1 MPRPKVRPEDRRRSV
16 RACDTCKHLKKRC
29 DSLQPCTPCTKK
41 GISESCGYSEKSRR
55 RLDRPFSPPQSS
67 TRKHEAR
74 SDSSFSLAP
83 SSSAA
88 QLSHEIAAFEDAR
101 DNTRDDTRENTPA
114 PYVGQKPVML
124 FSSTGEKVFVGNTAA
139 LSFHQFLRKILKRY
153 AGPSSFTEGQQSR
166 RMLEV
171 DIPDSE
177 AEVFRDDLVE
187 EEKRALIQCFL
198 DASCGL
204 LDLFTQAEIEQLISL
219 ALHARENG
227 LSGIRSTHKEDLSS
241 FYTMIAIGAQCRGR
255 DDDERV
261 TAARYFSKARQLA
274 FESMLQDPTTNM
286 ARAFLLMAFFMF
298 GACRR
303 NTAFMFI
310 GVASKAA
317 VVLGLHVS
325 GQYKYLSPEERD
337 MRLRTGKSI
346 RALDLVCSSILGR
359 PGSTL
364 SLRTDDVFAS
374 DLRPESTGH
383 RAVAL
388 SATYEA
394 STVLESIV
402 HKAAQDSNMDAG
414 TAENFLQMLREWS
427 QALPPVLRQ
436 RPRKNSVPLGPTYRE
451 ASIGNIHVACTY
463 YFGVILTTR
472 HFLIQHTMPL
482 LRKPPQ
488 KGGPEDKSHATRESG
503 KVAEMAHVC
512 IEAAVYMAQM
522 CSEAV
527 DVGVLLGNMCIL
539 KAWIFAAGLVLGFC
553 LLSGDAS
560 NTQAR
565 DAFNGSRRVLAWL
578 GRLSPQA
585 TQYHEILTSFS
596 DAIETYQAKLAR
608 DQQRSKVPLVERIL
622 SLDPADDVHDQ
633 QGSISSML
641 GTIDTTLSMPET
653 QDSEATPASW
663 SDILGTQSLLNFPMP
678 SGEDEVMLN
687 LFWDGYAMNFGEPGP
702 Q

>member
-1 MPRPKVRPEDRRRSV
+1 
-16 RACDTCKHLKKRC
+16 
-29 DSLQPCTPCTKK
+29 
-41 GISESCGYSEKSRR
+41 
-55 RLDRPFSPPQSS
+55 
-67 TRKHEAR
+67 
-74 SDSSFSLAP
+74 
-83 SSSAA
+83 
-88 QLSHEIAAFEDAR
+88 
-101 DNTRDDTRENTPA
+101 
-114 PYVGQKPVML
+114 
-124 FSSTGEKVFVGNTAA
+124 
-139 LSFHQFLRKILKRY
+139 
-153 AGPSSFTEGQQSR
+153 
-166 RMLEV
+166 MLEI

-177 AEVFRDDLVE
+177 NSTFRDDLAE

-204 LDLFTQAEIEQLISL
+204 LDLFTQPEIERLISL
-219 ALHARENG
+219 ARHAQDNG
-227 LSGIRSTHKEDLSS
+227 LDQIRGTHREDLAS
-241 FYTMIAIGAQCRGR
+241 FYAMIATGAQCRGR
-255 DDDERV
+255 DFQERLN
-261 TAARYFSKARQLA
+261 AARYFSKARQLS

-364 SLRTDDVFAS
+364 SLRADDVYAS
-374 DLRPESTGH
+374 DLSPESTGH

-402 HKAAQDSNMDAG
+402 HKAAQDSNMDSG
-414 TAENFLQMLREWS
+414 TAENFLQMLKEWS
-427 QALPPVLRQ
+427 GALPPILRQ
-436 RPRKNSVPLGPTYRE
+436 RRRSDSLRLDPSYRE
-451 ASIGNIHVACTY
+451 SSIGNIHVACTY

-482 LRKPPQ
+482 LRKPPVQ
-488 KGGPEDKSHATRESG
+488 GAMGDKSSSFRDHG

-512 IEAAVYMAQM
+512 IDAAVYMAQM
-522 CSEAV
+522 CSEAA
-527 DVGVLLGNMCIL
+527 DQGVLLGNMCIL

-560 NTQAR
+560 NGQAGE
-565 DAFNGSRRVLAWL
+565 AFDGSRKVLAWL
-578 GRLSPQA
+578 GQLSPQA
-585 TQYHEILTSFS
+585 QQYHEILTSFS
-596 DAIETYQAKLAR
+596 DAIATYKAKLAR
-608 DQQRSKVPLVERIL
+608 EKERSKVPLVEKIL
-622 SLDPADDVHDQ
+622 SLEPAGGLHDQ
-633 QGSISSML
+633 QDTASSML
-641 GTIDTTLSMPET
+641 DGVDATLSLPEAP
-653 QDSEATPASW
+653 DSETTPTSW
-663 SDILGTQSLLNFPMP
+663 SDILGTQSSLDFPIP

-687 LFWDGYAMNFGEPGP
+687 LFWDGYAMNFGAPVPQGP
-702 Q
+702 P

>member
-29 DSLQPCTPCTKK
+29 DSLLPCTPCTKK
-41 GISESCGYSEKSRR
+41 GISESCEYSEKTRR
-55 RLDRPFSPPQSS
+55 RLERPYSPPQQRSVHKRESRAGSASS
-67 TRKHEAR
+67 H
-74 SDSSFSLAP
+74 AP
-83 SSSAA
+83 SSSAPQA
-88 QLSHEIAAFEDAR
+88 NNEPTVFEDTR
-101 DNTRDDTRENTPA
+101 DNTRANTRENTPA

-139 LSFHQFLRKILKRY
+139 LSFHQFLRKILKRF

-166 RMLEV
+166 RMLEI

-177 AEVFRDDLVE
+177 ASAFRDDLAE

-204 LDLFTQAEIEQLISL
+204 LDLFTQPEIERLISL
-219 ALHARENG
+219 ARHAQENG
-227 LSGIRSTHKEDLSS
+227 LDQIRGTHREDLAS
-241 FYTMIAIGAQCRGR
+241 FYAMIAIGAQCRGR
-255 DDDERV
+255 DVQERLN
-261 TAARYFSKARQLA
+261 AARYFSKARQLS

-364 SLRTDDVFAS
+364 SLRADDVYAS
-374 DLRPESTGH
+374 DLSPESTGH

-402 HKAAQDSNMDAG
+402 HKAAQDSNIDAG
-414 TAENFLQMLREWS
+414 TAENFLQMLKEWS
-427 QALPPVLRQ
+427 GALPPILRQ
-436 RPRKNSVPLGPTYRE
+436 RRRSDSIQLDPSYRE
-451 ASIGNIHVACTY
+451 SSIGNIHVACTY

-482 LRKPPQ
+482 LRKPPMQ
-488 KGGPEDKSHATRESG
+488 GGTGDKSSFRDHG
-503 KVAEMAHVC
+503 KVAEMAHGTCVSS
-512 IEAAVYMAQM
+512 
-522 CSEAV
+522 SEAF
-527 DVGVLLGNMCIL
+527 D
-539 KAWIFAAGLVLGFC
+539 
-553 LLSGDAS
+553 
-560 NTQAR
+560 
-565 DAFNGSRRVLAWL
+565 GSRRCLAWL
-578 GRLSPQA
+578 GQLSPQA
-585 TQYHEILTSFS
+585 QQYHEILNSFS
-596 DAIETYQAKLAR
+596 DAITTYKAKLAR
-608 DQQRSKVPLVERIL
+608 EKERSKVPLVEKIL
-622 SLDPADDVHDQ
+622 SLEPAGPQDQ
-633 QGSISSML
+633 QGSMTSML
-641 GTIDTTLSMPET
+641 DGVDATLSLPEAP
-653 QDSEATPASW
+653 DSETTPTSW
-663 SDILGTQSLLNFPMP
+663 SDILGTQSLLDFPVP
-678 SGEDEVMLN
+678 PGEDEVMLN
-687 LFWDGYAMNFGEPGP
+687 LFWDGYAMNFGAPVP

>member
-1 MPRPKVRPEDRRRSV
+1 
-16 RACDTCKHLKKRC
+16 
-29 DSLQPCTPCTKK
+29 
-41 GISESCGYSEKSRR
+41 
-55 RLDRPFSPPQSS
+55 
-67 TRKHEAR
+67 
-74 SDSSFSLAP
+74 
-83 SSSAA
+83 
-88 QLSHEIAAFEDAR
+88 
-101 DNTRDDTRENTPA
+101 
-114 PYVGQKPVML
+114 ML
-124 FSSTGEKVFVGNTAA
+124 FSSTGEKVYTVFVGNTAA

-166 RMLEV
+166 RMLEI

-177 AEVFRDDLVE
+177 AGVFRDDLVE

-227 LSGIRSTHKEDLSS
+227 LSGIRSTHREDLSS

-255 DDDERV
+255 DEDERV

-337 MRLRTGKSI
+337 MRLRTG
-346 RALDLVCSSILGR
+346 
-359 PGSTL
+359 STL
-364 SLRTDDVFAS
+364 SLRTDDVYAS
-374 DLRPESTGH
+374 DLTPESTGH

-451 ASIGNIHVACTY
+451 ASVGNTHVACTY

-488 KGGPEDKSHATRESG
+488 KGGPEDKSQATGESG

-512 IEAAVYMAQM
+512 IDAAVYMAQM

-527 DVGVLLGNMCIL
+527 DAGVLLGNMCIL

-553 LLSGDAS
+553 LLSGDSS

-622 SLDPADDVHDQ
+622 SLDPAGDVHDQ

-653 QDSEATPASW
+653 QDSEMTPASW
-663 SDILGTQSLLNFPMP
+663 SDILGTQV
-678 SGEDEVMLN
+678 GH
-687 LFWDGYAMNFGEPGP
+687 
-702 Q
+702 